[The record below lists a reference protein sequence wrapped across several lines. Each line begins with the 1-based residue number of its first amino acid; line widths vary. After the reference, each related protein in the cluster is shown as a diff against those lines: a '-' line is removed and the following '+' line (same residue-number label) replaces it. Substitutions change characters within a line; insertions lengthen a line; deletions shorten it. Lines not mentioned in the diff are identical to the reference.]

1 MYQVLRMELWI
12 LSAWYQ
18 LVRISVN
25 TIILMSILYNVL
37 IYMYVTRKCLGFFIL

>member
-25 TIILMSILYNVL
+25 LTGSSVNTIILMSILYNVL
-37 IYMYVTRKCLGFFIL
+37 IYVKMC